1 MRQDVVAARSE
12 GALRLQLV
20 FRERISAPPSATA
33 AGSPETRVAVAVGQ
47 RGRHDSSRAGV
58 ALVSKSEAMDIP
70 RDERP
75 DAR

>member
-1 MRQDVVAARSE
+1 MSSLRVARARCASSSCSE
-12 GALRLQLV
+12 SD
-20 FRERISAPPSATA
+20 ISAPPSATA